1 MFDLGLF
8 ERLGLIM
15 LWFTHGGISALLGA
29 MTTGIYFIVSLA
41 KAVETNVSHPRD
53 MGISLAV
60 YTVVQIG
67 FAVLAK
73 YTMWDTIMYLVAGE
87 LKEICEKYGALCGE
101 YNILEKKEDAD
112 QGNTSNLSV
121 WNW

>member
-29 MTTGIYFIVSLA
+29 MSTGIYFIVSLA
-41 KAVETNVSHPRD
+41 KAVETNVSQPRD

-60 YTVVQIG
+60 YAVV
-67 FAVLAK
+67 
-73 YTMWDTIMYLVAGE
+73 
-87 LKEICEKYGALCGE
+87 
-101 YNILEKKEDAD
+101 
-112 QGNTSNLSV
+112 
-121 WNW
+121 